1 MLKGVI
7 MDPAMIMVLVLC
19 AGVLA
24 LLTWFEVNSRR
35 NEASNKQATT
45 ASQSSFEPLQKE
57 SQSRADSNVEKT
69 KAA

>member
-24 LLTWFEVNSRR
+24 LLTWFELNSRR
-35 NEASNKQATT
+35 NEARNKQART